1 MRSKKTRD
9 VRDIILEVA
18 GKLFSKLGYNNVT
31 TRMIAENA
39 HVNQGSIHYHFGTKE
54 NLYVEVYKLANG
66 IANALNIRT
75 LLNEEP
81 TLLDTPEGKSYAI
94 FRIVSDWFHRHF
106 YIADE
111 WKPRLIF
118 RELFEP
124 SPVYERLVEEV
135 FRPETQSRLQLY
147 SLLVP
152 DAPYAEAYVWVHYP
166 DSQVVY
172 YWLTKQNIIRY
183 HGNRFFEDNKYLLM
197 KITIR
202 NMLRALDLPL
212 VEILK

>member
-1 MRSKKTRD
+1 MRSKKTQGARE
-9 VRDIILEVA
+9 VILDA
-18 GKLFSKLGYNNVT
+18 ACKLFSKFGYNNVT
-31 TRMIAENA
+31 TRMIAEKA
-39 HVNQGSIHYHFGTKE
+39 HVNQGSIHYHFGSKE

-66 IANALNIRT
+66 ITNALDIET
-75 LLNEEP
+75 LLHEEP
-81 TLLDTPEGKSYAI
+81 TLLNTPEGKSYAI

-106 YIADE
+106 YSAEE

-124 SPVYERLVEEV
+124 SPVHERLVEEV
-135 FRPETQSRLQLY
+135 FKPETQSRLRLY
-147 SLLVP
+147 ALLAP
-152 DAPYAEAYVWVHYP
+152 NAPYTEAYVWVHYP

-212 VEILK
+212 VEVLK

>member
-1 MRSKKTRD
+1 MRSKKTQGARQ
-9 VRDIILEVA
+9 IILDVA
-18 GKLFSKLGYNNVT
+18 CKLFSKLGYNNVT
-31 TRMIAENA
+31 TRMIAEKAN
-39 HVNQGSIHYHFGTKE
+39 VNQGSIHYHFGSKE

-66 IANALNIRT
+66 TDKALDIET

-81 TLLDTPEGKSYAI
+81 TLLNTPEGKSYAI

-106 YIADE
+106 YDSEE

-124 SPVYERLVEEV
+124 SPVYDRLVEEV
-135 FRPETQSRLQLY
+135 FKPETKSRLRLY
-147 SLLVP
+147 SLLAP

-166 DSQVVY
+166 DSQAVY

-183 HGNRFFEDNKYLLM
+183 HGNRFFEENKYLLM

-212 VEILK
+212 IEVLK